1 MPRSRTTADATPRG
15 ESVVRAGDAGGFLE
29 TLGKS
34 DLLPETRVAELTE
47 RLGGWS
53 PEAAASE
60 LVREGLLTRYQADRL
75 RAGRYRG
82 FFLDRYRLLAVL
94 GAGGMGNVYV
104 ARDEG
109 DGPTGGQRVALK
121 VLAEGLRDDAGMI
134 ARLKYEGV
142 AAGRVNHP
150 NVVRALRFCKAD
162 NGPGD
167 HLLVMEFVEAVS
179 AEELLIRG
187 GPVKSAAACDIARQA
202 ALGLAACHEANLIHR
217 DVKPANLLVA
227 ADGTVKVADFG
238 LALLTDQAA
247 AEFSLQMIFGH
258 DCVGSA
264 DYMAPEQS
272 RNSTEIDP
280 RADLYSLGC
289 TLYSLLTARVP
300 YPARTGREVLK
311 AHRRNAVPDVRR
323 KAPDT
328 PAEVAALVAR
338 LMAKDPADRP
348 ANAAEVAAL
357 LEPHCRRKPVAFDF
371 DTILNSRARAAAKK
385 AERRRKEAALKAEQK
400 RKANAPDA
408 VPAAP
413 SPAES
418 DRETGTTADLDTARP
433 DAGRRYDSSSILTA
447 ASLGQRRSAADL
459 ASEILGGGYAGQE
472 SNVRDSFS
480 HLSHVGR
487 RLESDAGAG
496 TDAVPDSAV
505 VDDWSPKAAPQ
516 RAEPAP
522 SGVELPA
529 ISPPTRLVPAG
540 LAGWFL
546 PQIPVR
552 GGRLT
557 VGRSADCDVR
567 LTDAGVA
574 PEHCELRWNGRSWN
588 VADLGGGTA
597 VNDAPLHGG
606 AGAELGHGDELTLG
620 SRRFT
625 LRLGPVRKPLG
636 PWLVAAATALAA
648 AGTAAAVW
656 VF

>member
-1 MPRSRTTADATPRG
+1 MPRSRSTADVPAARKD
-15 ESVVRAGDAGGFLE
+15 SIARAGDAGGLLE

-34 DLLPETRVAELTE
+34 DLLPEARVAELTQS
-47 RLGGWS
+47 LGGWS

-109 DGPTGGQRVALK
+109 DGPTAGRKVALK

-134 ARLKYEGV
+134 ARLRYEGV
-142 AAGRVNHP
+142 AAGRVDHP
-150 NVVRALRFCKAD
+150 NVVRSLRFCKAD

-167 HLLVMEFVEAVS
+167 HLLVMEYVEAVS

-187 GPVKSAAACDIARQA
+187 GPVRSGAACDIARQA
-202 ALGLAACHEANLIHR
+202 ALGLAACHEAYLIHR

-300 YPARTGREVLK
+300 YPARTGRDVLR
-311 AHRRNAVPDVRR
+311 AHRRHPVPDVRR

-338 LMAKDPADRP
+338 LMAKEPDERPAD
-348 ANAAEVAAL
+348 AAEVAAA
-357 LEPHCRRKPVAFDF
+357 LEPYCRRKPVAFDF
-371 DTILNSRARAAAKK
+371 EAILNSRARAAAMKL
-385 AERRRKEAALKAEQK
+385 ERRRKEAAQKAARTK
-400 RKANAPDA
+400 KPDVLPDSAP
-408 VPAAP
+408 PQAP
-413 SPAES
+413 SES

-433 DAGRRYDSSSILTA
+433 DAGRRDDSSSILTA
-447 ASLGQRRSAADL
+447 APLGTGRSAADL
-459 ASEILGGGYAGQE
+459 ASQILGAEQGSQ
-472 SNVRDSFS
+472 VRDSFS
-480 HLSHVGR
+480 RLSHVGR
-487 RLESDAGAG
+487 RRESDAGAG
-496 TDAVPDSAV
+496 SDVAPDSSV
-505 VDDWSPKAAPQ
+505 VDDWSPKAPPMA
-516 RAEPAP
+516 AEPTP
-522 SGVELPA
+522 SSLELPA
-529 ISPPTRLVPAG
+529 ISPPTRLTPAG
-540 LAGWFL
+540 LASWFL

-557 VGRSADCDVR
+557 LGRSADCDVR
-567 LTDAGVA
+567 LTDPGAA
-574 PEHCELRWNGRSWN
+574 PVHCEFRWNGRGWS
-588 VADLGGGTA
+588 VVDLGGGVA
-597 VNDAPLHGG
+597 INDAPLHGG
-606 AGAELGHGDELTLG
+606 ARGELGHGDVLTLG
-620 SRRFT
+620 SRRYA

-636 PWLVAAATALAA
+636 PWLLAAATALAA